1 MAWERRWGA
10 AGTGAFLRGNNRGGV
25 LLGVVAAMVIAGVLG
40 AGAASMLGTT
50 SFHGVRANYGERAYY
65 LAESGFRYAASTFRR
80 DGKAALVA
88 LPLNSP
94 YEVPGGGR
102 FTIIGRTIKDGGENI
117 FTVAAEQTIQQGGD
131 MTIVGA
137 AADIS
142 PRNSAFEI
150 GGKLYRYL
158 RYNSAA
164 NTLENVVGLGH
175 QDFPVTF
182 PSGTAA
188 RTVDS
193 AELVFRGEYPG
204 TGSLNV
210 ARNVTYWWPL
220 SGGSG
225 GAPGEGELVE
235 SSMENFG
242 AGPGGGGG
250 APLGIYDSV
259 VEGGALAIQLQG
271 MNPGNQ
277 HPMTS
282 LQYAGGSDSSDYEV
296 QVKVKIKGDLE
307 PVAYMAGISFRFQGD
322 GNNPGQ
328 LGQGLYG
335 VSFAK
340 GASGASGNDAPPASL
355 TTGTGNAPIVVLW
368 KLAGNPQNIQP
379 TRLAW
384 SSLAGTSMV
393 DGNGRL
399 KDWSTLLVRVLQA
412 DARNRITV
420 MYGDHVLLSLA
431 GDANAYNDGVRKSSP
446 RGGIDDPPRLP
457 WPPDD
462 IAQWTAA
469 GDYFTV
475 VSAITGYEDN
485 SFLYNENAV
494 AEVGL
499 HTWGQNL
506 VVCTG
511 QGARQTCDGKIF
523 FDDFGLRLVG
533 QGGGSGHI
541 PPIQQ

>member
-1 MAWERRWGA
+1 MARERKWSA
-10 AGTGAFLRGNNRGGV
+10 AGTRAPLRGNSRGGV
-25 LLGVVAAMVIAGVLG
+25 LLGVVAAMVIAGALG

-65 LAESGFRYAASTFRR
+65 LAESGFRYAASVFRR
-80 DGKAALVA
+80 DGKGALAA
-88 LPLNSP
+88 LPLNAP
-94 YEVPGGGR
+94 YDLPGGGR

-117 FTVAAEQTIQQGGD
+117 FMVAAEQTVAQGGNL
-131 MTIVGA
+131 TIVGA
-137 AADIS
+137 AGDIS
-142 PRNSAFEI
+142 PRNSAFEA

-158 RYNSAA
+158 RYNSGA
-164 NTLENVVGLGH
+164 NTLENIVGLGH

-182 PSGTAA
+182 PAGTAA

-193 AELVFRGEYPG
+193 AELIFRGEYPG
-204 TGSLNV
+204 TGALNV

-225 GAPGEGELVE
+225 GIAGDGELVE

-242 AGPGGGGG
+242 AGPGAGGG

-259 VEGGALAIQLQG
+259 VEDGAQAVQLQE

-282 LQYAGGSDSSDYEV
+282 LMYADGSDSSDYEV
-296 QVKVKIKGDLE
+296 QVKVKIAGDLE
-307 PVAYMAGISFRFQGD
+307 PIAYMAGISFRFQGS
-322 GNNPGQ
+322 GNNSGQ

-340 GASGASGNDAPPASL
+340 GASGASGSDAPPATL
-355 TTGTGNAPIVVLW
+355 TAGTGNAPIVVLW
-368 KLAGNPQNIQP
+368 KLAGNPQNTQP
-379 TRLAW
+379 VRLAW
-384 SSLAGTSMV
+384 SSLAGTSIV

-399 KDWSTLLVRVLQA
+399 REWSTLLVRVLQVGGQ
-412 DARNRITV
+412 NRITV
-420 MYGDHVLLSLA
+420 MYGDHVLLSFA
-431 GDANAYNDGVRKSSP
+431 GDANAYNDNVRKSSP
-446 RGGIDDPPRLP
+446 RGGIDDPARLP

-462 IAQWTAA
+462 IAQWSAA

-475 VSAITGYEDN
+475 VSAIADHADS

-506 VVCTG
+506 VVCAG
-511 QGARQTCDGKIF
+511 QGAGRTCEGKVF
-523 FDDFGLRLVG
+523 FDDFGIRLAG
-533 QGGGSGHI
+533 QGGGGGHI